1 MNLRFF
7 IDRPVFS
14 GVISVVIVLLGM
26 ISMFSLPVEQYP
38 DIAPPTINVFATY
51 PGANAETVQKAVIT
65 PLEEAI
71 NGVEDMTYMTS
82 TASNTGDASINIYF
96 KQGTNADMAA
106 VNVQNRV
113 NGALSQ
119 LPAEA
124 TKTGVTTEKQQ
135 NAELMTFA
143 LYSPDD
149 RFDQTFLNNYVK
161 INVEPRLK
169 RISGVGK
176 AQLFGSNY
184 SMRLWLRPD
193 KMAQYGLIPDDISAV
208 LARQNIE
215 AATGSFGANHPTAN
229 EYTMKYRGR
238 LSGAEEFGELVVKS
252 LPGGNV
258 LRLKEVADVE
268 LGDEYYN
275 YSSEVNGHPA
285 AMMLI
290 NQKAGSNASSTIK
303 EIHEVLD
310 DLSRDL
316 PEGRDGI
323 RGAYRYQQVPVCLHP
338 LCPPHLIGSD
348 TSGHRGGVCVLAG
361 HQVNAYPYHIHLR
374 FHHRHICRDV
384 HDWILHQPAH
394 PVRACACHRNR
405 GR

>member
-38 DIAPPTINVFATY
+38 DIAPPTINVSATY

-82 TASNTGDASINIYF
+82 TASNTGDASIDIYF

-176 AQLFGSNY
+176 AQMFGSNY

-193 KMAQYGLIPDDISAV
+193 KMAQYGLIPDDISTV

-238 LSGAEEFGELVVKS
+238 LSGAEEFGELVIKS

-268 LGDEYYN
+268 LGDEYYK

-290 NQKAGSNASSTIK
+290 TRKPGPMLQAPSRRFTKCLTTSAGTCPKGRNSWCLPIPTSSCM
-303 EIHEVLD
+303 
-310 DLSRDL
+310 L
-316 PEGRDGI
+316 PSI
-323 RGAYRYQQVPVCLHP
+323 L
-338 LCPPHLIGSD
+338 L
-348 TSGHRGGVCVLAG
+348 SGHLLKRYFWLSWWYMYFCKILSPRLFLR
-361 HQVNAYPYHIHLR
+361 YPFSSPLS
-374 FHHRHICRDV
+374 
-384 HDWILHQPAH
+384 
-394 PVRACACHRNR
+394 VRSP
-405 GR
+405 